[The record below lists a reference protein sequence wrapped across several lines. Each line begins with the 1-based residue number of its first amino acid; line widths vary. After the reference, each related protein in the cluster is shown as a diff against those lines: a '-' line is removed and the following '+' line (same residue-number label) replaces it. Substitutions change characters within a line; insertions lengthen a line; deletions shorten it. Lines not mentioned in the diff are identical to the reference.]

1 MITTLDKERIEDVLK
16 RYHLSGKLP
25 DLEEKLLSLTPVLPE
40 QVPPEVITMNS
51 IVSVYDSTAESS
63 LKVRLVYQLDVIKGH
78 QASILSPLGTAL
90 LGSRAGEEVKF
101 KVREGGTKL
110 IKIETIIF
118 QPEANGEYD
127 I

>member
-1 MITTLDKERIEDVLK
+1 MLFSTAL
-16 RYHLSGKLP
+16 YQCAAH
-25 DLEEKLLSLTPVLPE
+25 TPSVSRRPGAQL
-40 QVPPEVITMNS
+40 S